1 MLCLCAF
8 ALHLATPAVAAK
20 DARRSAAVLETR
32 LAQLGSL
39 EFVHDWSQE
48 GREFAKFED
57 AEGRVLT
64 LDASSD
70 LARAGVGLSFAG
82 ADGVA
87 LERETLSAKGSAH
100 PAFARTIE
108 MIAPKIREALASAS
122 DAGAPA
128 ARVRGALDRLFSGAA
143 GKEDAARPAFSGGAP
158 EVSPK
163 LMGYW
168 AADARRSL
176 GWSDSTDRGVFVGKD
191 TALWVAAQGGSE
203 LELRGAAAR
212 ALHSELR
219 RAFGDGRNYAR
230 RARANAFRPSEDV
243 RALVESGKSSRPL
256 AEDLQRLAGWFGGSE
271 NVRTISAS
279 GRATFWT
286 GRADPDRNYRLRI
299 FVGPSGQFAAFYQL
313 SSSAL
318 IK

>member
-1 MLCLCAF
+1 MTARATPAGTSRTLSTARPGTRDARYSSVARSGFGKSGAPRREGIQRPNCWRSDSKAPDKGERPASWATIRPAKLMTAKFTRMKSRAKNDLTGDFLISRGLIANPRKRNPATWAFRPTPYWALWNRGPRPLAHPPKGQPAHDEERIFGHTGSMLCLCAF

-128 ARVRGALDRLFSGAA
+128 A
-143 GKEDAARPAFSGGAP
+143 
-158 EVSPK
+158 
-163 LMGYW
+163 
-168 AADARRSL
+168 
-176 GWSDSTDRGVFVGKD
+176 
-191 TALWVAAQGGSE
+191 
-203 LELRGAAAR
+203 
-212 ALHSELR
+212 
-219 RAFGDGRNYAR
+219 
-230 RARANAFRPSEDV
+230 
-243 RALVESGKSSRPL
+243 
-256 AEDLQRLAGWFGGSE
+256 
-271 NVRTISAS
+271 
-279 GRATFWT
+279 
-286 GRADPDRNYRLRI
+286 
-299 FVGPSGQFAAFYQL
+299 
-313 SSSAL
+313 
-318 IK
+318 